1 MIAKL
6 LWPVAGSERFMAR
19 TDSEIQSLL
28 GAGRV
33 EEAFEAI
40 VYTYQHRIYRLAL
53 AMTGDPGLAEDAAQE
68 TLLRLWRHMASFR
81 GDSQLGT
88 WIYSVCRNR
97 CLTLIERRANR
108 REDPADALT
117 ARAAPSPPPSD
128 YSDLLAALQ
137 ALDAPQREAVTLFY
151 LEEQS
156 YEDVSRHMGVPL
168 GTVKTWLHRAR
179 KALAGWFEDRGIVEK
194 GDR

>member
-6 LWPVAGSERFMAR
+6 LWHLPGSESFMAR
-19 TDSEIQSLL
+19 TDSEIQQLL
-28 GAGRV
+28 RAGRV

-40 VYTYQHRIYRLAL
+40 VYAYQHRIYRLAL

-68 TLLRLWRHMASFR
+68 TLLRLWRHMGSFR
-81 GDSQLGT
+81 GESQLGT
-88 WIYSVCRNR
+88 WIYTVCRNR
-97 CLTLIERRANR
+97 CLTLMERRANR
-108 REDPADALT
+108 REDPADVLA
-117 ARAAPSPPPSD
+117 ARPAPAAPSD

-179 KALAGWFEDRGIVEK
+179 KALADWFADRGIVEK
-194 GDR
+194 GER

>member
-6 LWPVAGSERFMAR
+6 LWHLPGSESFMAR

-28 GAGRV
+28 RAGRV

-40 VYTYQHRIYRLAL
+40 VYAYQHRIYRLAL
-53 AMTGDPGLAEDAAQE
+53 AMTGDVGLAEDAAQE
-68 TLLRLWRHMASFR
+68 TLLRLWRHIGNFR
-81 GDSQLGT
+81 GESQLGT
-88 WIYSVCRNR
+88 WIYTVCRNR
-97 CLTLIERRANR
+97 CLTLLERRANR
-108 REDPADALT
+108 REDPADVLA
-117 ARAAPSPPPSD
+117 ARAAALPPPSD

-179 KALAGWFEDRGIVEK
+179 KTLAEWFADRGIVEK